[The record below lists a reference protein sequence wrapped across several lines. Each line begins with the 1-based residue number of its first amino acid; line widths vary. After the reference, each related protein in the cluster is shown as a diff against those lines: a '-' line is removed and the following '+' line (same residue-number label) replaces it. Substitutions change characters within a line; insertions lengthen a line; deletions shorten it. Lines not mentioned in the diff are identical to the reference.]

1 MIRLLPALA
10 VLLLAIAATWF
21 LARRS
26 ADPAPPT
33 PAPAAAALATVTS
46 PPVTPAVAATT
57 PSPGHRLAGTV
68 VGDVQFAVIE
78 APDGSNELYGIDDQ
92 VPGLGKLVAIGARS
106 ATFEGNDGR
115 FDMPLIAAPTPTA
128 RPERK
133 ARQEVADDEQAD
145 DEFLYEEGLEDEG
158 YDEEV
163 DDYAEEDQEGDD
175 APPEDGGGG
184 FTP

>member
-1 MIRLLPALA
+1 MIRLLPALI
-10 VLLLAIAATWF
+10 VLILAIAATWF
-21 LARRS
+21 IARRS

-46 PPVTPAVAATT
+46 PPATPDVAATT

-106 ATFEGNDGR
+106 ATFEGSDGR

-128 RPERK
+128 RPKGEANRD
-133 ARQEVADDEQAD
+133 EADDEQAD
-145 DEFLYEEGLEDEG
+145 DELLYEEELGDEG
-158 YDEEV
+158 YGEEGDE
-163 DDYAEEDQEGDD
+163 YGEEDLD
-175 APPEDGGGG
+175 APPDDGGGFG
-184 FTP
+184 PP